1 MRPAT
6 HAIQGLYP
14 ILDGGLLKSE
24 EMPEAARRC
33 ASIGVKQVQVR
44 LKNLPDSV
52 RVQTHDAVAE
62 ALEGTDALV
71 VVNDRADLAKILL
84 DREVGGVRVGLHLG
98 QDDLCPRRARD
109 LVGDG
114 VHISWSTHHLA
125 QVSSSADLPLNG
137 IAFGPVFA
145 TQTKSNPDPVV
156 GLERLAKVVSETQWP
171 VTAIGGITPQRAA
184 ECRTAGAQS
193 VAAIGALFGAGWRC
207 ELEDRLRVFM
217 GSFQ

>member
-14 ILDGGLLKSE
+14 ILDGGLLKTE

-33 ASIGVKQVQVR
+33 ASSGVKQVQVR

-84 DREVGGVRVGLHLG
+84 DREVDGVRVGLHLG

-109 LVGDG
+109 LVGLSLI
-114 VHISWSTHHLA
+114 HI
-125 QVSSSADLPLNG
+125 
-137 IAFGPVFA
+137 
-145 TQTKSNPDPVV
+145 
-156 GLERLAKVVSETQWP
+156 
-171 VTAIGGITPQRAA
+171 
-184 ECRTAGAQS
+184 
-193 VAAIGALFGAGWRC
+193 
-207 ELEDRLRVFM
+207 
-217 GSFQ
+217 